1 MKIKKTKDRKSGSE
15 VFVVKPTKHEEL
27 VYDQAEWLMG
37 KPHPNLADFRYTL
50 EGKETVLYYDAYGLS
65 DLKTYAKAP
74 FGSVVYQKFLVALCE
89 LMALCTKM
97 QLPTSS
103 LRLTPDNV
111 LMSPDGTP
119 YFLFIPLSNKPST
132 NDDTPSALLQWIS
145 DRSSKSSIRFVVAED
160 ERHADAL
167 FDYVKRNPV
176 FSLTSFQKFLSSE
189 FGISLQAEGSGPLSS
204 ATAARRVE
212 NVPAQQAAAPV
223 AAAFDPMALLHNA
236 PSASEVKS
244 GQTLANRVRDAVAD
258 VSPTAASRTAVR
270 ATSKSADEDVQPA
283 ASAVNPQLA
292 VDPVEEDFVR
302 LQQPDNPPAHE
313 TAPAPDA
320 QPIDLPAPSELSAP
334 LTVPASIPE
343 NAHALAVDE
352 EHVPQQQRSFVQDWM
367 PASSSQPVSQAPKEA
382 GSAPVSGGTSLLGA
396 GVISRAGGSVA
407 QSFASP
413 TETYYL
419 ERVKDGTRYIVR
431 PDQTLV
437 VGRGSAC
444 DLRIEGNSNVS
455 RTHAQIR
462 LVNSTL
468 EVVDLGSSN
477 GTTVQ
482 NVRLMKNQSSLLPF
496 GGKVCFADETFVFTK

>member
-1 MKIKKTKDRKSGSE
+1 MS
-15 VFVVKPTKHEEL
+15 
-27 VYDQAEWLMG
+27 AE
-37 KPHPNLADFRYTL
+37 A
-50 EGKETVLYYDAYGLS
+50 
-65 DLKTYAKAP
+65 
-74 FGSVVYQKFLVALCE
+74 FG
-89 LMALCTKM
+89 M
-97 QLPTSS
+97 
-103 LRLTPDNV
+103 
-111 LMSPDGTP
+111 
-119 YFLFIPLSNKPST
+119 
-132 NDDTPSALLQWIS
+132 
-145 DRSSKSSIRFVVAED
+145 
-160 ERHADAL
+160 
-167 FDYVKRNPV
+167 
-176 FSLTSFQKFLSSE
+176 
-189 FGISLQAEGSGPLSS
+189 
-204 ATAARRVE
+204 
-212 NVPAQQAAAPV
+212 
-223 AAAFDPMALLHNA
+223 MALLHNA

-270 ATSKSADEDVQPA
+270 ATSESADEDVKPA
-283 ASAVNPQLA
+283 ASVVSPHLA
-292 VDPVEEDFVR
+292 VDPVEEDSVR

-313 TAPAPDA
+313 AAPAPDA
-320 QPIDLPAPSELSAP
+320 QPIDLPAPSELSVP

-343 NAHALAVDE
+343 NAPALAVDE

-382 GSAPVSGGTSLLGA
+382 SSAPVSGGTSLLGA

-468 EVVDLGSSN
+468 EIVDLGSSN